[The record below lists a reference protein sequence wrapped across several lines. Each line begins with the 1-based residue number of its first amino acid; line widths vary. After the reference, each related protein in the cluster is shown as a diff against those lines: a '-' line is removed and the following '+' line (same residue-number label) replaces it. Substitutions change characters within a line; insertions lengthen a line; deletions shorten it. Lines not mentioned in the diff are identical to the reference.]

1 MAGDYVLAID
11 QGTTSS
17 RAIVFNHDSATV
29 GEAQQEFTQHYP
41 RPGWVEHD
49 ANEIWDVTLGVMRQ
63 AIDDAGISPG
73 DIAGIGITNQ
83 RETVALWD
91 RETGEPVHNAI
102 VWQDRRGA
110 QICTELSEAGN
121 DEMVANKTGLVID
134 AYFSGSKVKWLLDNV
149 DGVKERAQNG
159 EIAFGTIDTWLI
171 YKITGVRAHVTDYTN
186 ASRTLMYNIFDLQWD
201 DELLEMLGGVP
212 RAALPDV
219 KPSSYVYGDTDAG
232 VFGAEVP
239 VAGVAGDQQ
248 AALFGEVAF
257 DRGLTKNTYG
267 TGSFALMNTGTEPI
281 KSERAMLTT
290 IAWGLGDEPVEYAL
304 EGAIFI
310 TGAAVQWLRDGLG
323 IIESAEETEEL
334 AASLES
340 NDDVFFVPALVGLG
354 APHWD
359 SYARGTIVGL
369 TRGSTRAHLAR
380 AALEAMCYQTR
391 DAVEAMEADSGTDIP
406 TFKADGGAAA
416 NRWMMQFQ
424 ADILGTPVEVPE
436 TLETTALG
444 AAYLAGLA
452 TGFWEDREELKNR
465 WRLRRRYEPQMDE
478 EERERLYGRWQE
490 AVARADAPVEGKV
503 ALVSGGGSGHEPTHG
518 GFVGPGMLDAAC
530 AGAVFTSPTPHQ
542 MFEASKA
549 VDGGAGVFYVVKNY
563 TGDVLNFEM
572 AGELGEAEGIET
584 DYVVTNDDV
593 AVEDSTYTSGRRG
606 IAGTIFVHKIC
617 GAAADEGKD
626 LAGIKE
632 LAERVNSN
640 VRSMGMA
647 LTSCTPPES
656 GEPIFDIGDDE
667 MEIGIG
673 IHGEPGV
680 ERKNVA
686 PADQIVDEMLE
697 KILGDSV
704 DFSGSEVAV
713 MVNGMGGTPL
723 MELYVA
729 YSHVADVLERE
740 GVGVWRMPYVG
751 DYMTSLEMAGFSI
764 TLLKLD
770 DEMKTY
776 LSAPC
781 DVAAGRPF

>member
-1 MAGDYVLAID
+1 MAEGYVLAID

-63 AIDDAGISPG
+63 AIEDAGISPG

-91 RETGEPVHNAI
+91 RETGEPVYNAI

-149 DGVKERAQNG
+149 DGLKERAQNG
-159 EIAFGTIDTWLI
+159 EIAFGTMDTWLI
-171 YKITGVRAHVTDYTN
+171 WKLTNGNAHVTDYTN

-212 RAALPDV
+212 REMLPEV
-219 KPSSYVYGDTDAG
+219 KPSSYVYGNTDAD

-267 TGSFALMNTGTEPI
+267 TGSFALMMTGTEPI
-281 KSERAMLTT
+281 KSERQMLTT
-290 IAWGLGDEPVEYAL
+290 IAWGIGDEPVEYAL

-340 NDDVFFVPALVGLG
+340 NDDVFFVPGLVGLG

-391 DAVEAMEADSGTDIP
+391 DAVEAMEADSGIDIP

-452 TGFWEDREELKNR
+452 IGFWEDREEVKSR

-478 EERERLYGRWQE
+478 EERERLYGRWKE
-490 AVARADAPVEGKV
+490 AVAR
-503 ALVSGGGSGHEPTHG
+503 
-518 GFVGPGMLDAAC
+518 
-530 AGAVFTSPTPHQ
+530 
-542 MFEASKA
+542 SKEWA
-549 VDGGAGVFYVVKNY
+549 Q
-563 TGDVLNFEM
+563 E
-572 AGELGEAEGIET
+572 
-584 DYVVTNDDV
+584 
-593 AVEDSTYTSGRRG
+593 AVESP
-606 IAGTIFVHKIC
+606 
-617 GAAADEGKD
+617 
-626 LAGIKE
+626 LA
-632 LAERVNSN
+632 
-640 VRSMGMA
+640 
-647 LTSCTPPES
+647 
-656 GEPIFDIGDDE
+656 
-667 MEIGIG
+667 
-673 IHGEPGV
+673 
-680 ERKNVA
+680 
-686 PADQIVDEMLE
+686 
-697 KILGDSV
+697 
-704 DFSGSEVAV
+704 
-713 MVNGMGGTPL
+713 
-723 MELYVA
+723 
-729 YSHVADVLERE
+729 
-740 GVGVWRMPYVG
+740 
-751 DYMTSLEMAGFSI
+751 
-764 TLLKLD
+764 
-770 DEMKTY
+770 
-776 LSAPC
+776 
-781 DVAAGRPF
+781 